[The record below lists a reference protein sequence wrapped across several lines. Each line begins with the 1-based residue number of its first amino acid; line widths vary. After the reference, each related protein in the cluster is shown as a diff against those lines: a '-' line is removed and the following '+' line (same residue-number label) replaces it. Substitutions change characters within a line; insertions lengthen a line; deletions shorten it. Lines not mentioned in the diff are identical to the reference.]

1 MHADHVSQWSQT
13 ALGYFQVT
21 NNLVMYTEECDTPLL
36 VSFSGESAQTGSQNW
51 KKLTLLFNYCCQN
64 QPGKH
69 ASQTGIEVRLKYQ
82 WLDGV

>member
-21 NNLVMYTEECDTPLL
+21 NNLVCIRKNAIHHCL
-36 VSFSGESAQTGSQNW
+36 SFSGESAQTGSQNW
-51 KKLTLLFNYCCQN
+51 KRNHTIQLLLPN

-69 ASQTGIEVRLKYQ
+69 ASTDIEVRLKYQ
-82 WLDGV
+82 

>member
-36 VSFSGESAQTGSQNW
+36 VSFSGESAQTGSQN
-51 KKLTLLFNYCCQN
+51 
-64 QPGKH
+64 
-69 ASQTGIEVRLKYQ
+69 
-82 WLDGV
+82 